1 MFLNAISILKPK
13 QVLIENVTSLISQ
26 AKGKALLKI
35 CNFFDE
41 NGYKHKFKVLQSAHY
56 GVPQSRWRLIII
68 ASKIKIPI
76 MPEPTFRAKIV
87 PNFSRGKELTFDTN
101 WEDDLLFSLRNHTT
115 VEDAISDLP
124 ELENG
129 GTYVSQ
135 EYTNSP
141 KTDLQ
146 KILRANNDKLT
157 NHQTVSLGIKQISRV
172 KCIHSPGMNWTDL
185 PEDLIPN
192 NLKKLSKKY
201 GSGLGAKTRFG
212 RLSWDGLFT
221 TILTSADMYWGSFI
235 HPEQDRIIS
244 TRESARAQTFPD
256 YVQFKGTVTSQ
267 YRQIGNAVP
276 CFMAKEI
283 GKTLIGQIQ
292 HE

>member
-1 MFLNAISILKPK
+1 MKKPILIDLFSGCGGLSIGLEEAGYSLKVAVDTDKDAIDTLNTYHKSNPGIVSDVMDSISEIKKRYEIGEIDLLAGGPPCQGFCNVNPKSNENDPRNSCVDMFLNAISILKPK

-101 WEDDLLFSLRNHTT
+101 WEDDLLFSLKNHST
-115 VEDAISDLP
+115 VGDAISDLP

-146 KILRANNDKLT
+146 KILRANMIN
-157 NHQTVSLGIKQISRV
+157 
-172 KCIHSPGMNWTDL
+172 
-185 PEDLIPN
+185 
-192 NLKKLSKKY
+192 
-201 GSGLGAKTRFG
+201 
-212 RLSWDGLFT
+212 
-221 TILTSADMYWGSFI
+221 
-235 HPEQDRIIS
+235 
-244 TRESARAQTFPD
+244 
-256 YVQFKGTVTSQ
+256 
-267 YRQIGNAVP
+267 
-276 CFMAKEI
+276 
-283 GKTLIGQIQ
+283 
-292 HE
+292 